1 MKAFLKSIAAHPLS
15 AICYVLYFTLFVSQ
29 VIREFEYQRIVEQN
43 NGKWPHGVREGAGI
57 PVYLFG
63 IIFLIVTI
71 IRGSAKNENG
81 SFYFWLGL
89 AILLPMII
97 YGNI

>member
-1 MKAFLKSIAAHPLS
+1 MKAFLKSIAAHPIS
-15 AICYVLYFTLFVSQ
+15 TICYILFFTLFVSQ
-29 VIREFEYQRIVEQN
+29 VIRELEYQRIVEQN
-43 NGKWPHGVREGAGI
+43 NGKWPHGVREWVGI

-63 IIFLIVTI
+63 IIFLVVTI
-71 IRGSAKNENG
+71 FGGTTKHENG
-81 SFYFWLGL
+81 SFYWWLSL